1 MVDRSLPETRKFQ
14 GGKQTGPRGYLAHLP
29 VRVCG
34 LPGEA
39 PPLELVLAS
48 THLALFKDGQMDRTD
63 KQVGVRG
70 RVGVGVRVGLGLGL
84 G

>member
-39 PPLELVLAS
+39 PPLDLVLAS

-63 KQVGVRG
+63 KQGRGRG
-70 RVGVGVRVGLGLGL
+70 RVGGGGGVGLGLGL